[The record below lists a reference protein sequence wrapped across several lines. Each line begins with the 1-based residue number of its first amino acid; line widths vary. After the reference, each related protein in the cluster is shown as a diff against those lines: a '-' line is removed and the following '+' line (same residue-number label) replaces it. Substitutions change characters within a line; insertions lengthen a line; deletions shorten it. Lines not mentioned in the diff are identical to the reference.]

1 MGQLQKIDHIV
12 VLMLEQPPWTLLRAT
27 AHADARNALLWLIA
41 KITSGGTSRNDVHG
55 TGGNVVRG
63 SSYNNGAA
71 RPARWRAN
79 RLRISPSHPS
89 RRRLGFC
96 HRPSPQCLAFP

>member
-1 MGQLQKIDHIV
+1 MQNLDKIDHIV

-41 KITSGGTSRNDVHG
+41 KITSGGTSRSDIRGVRR
-55 TGGNVVRG
+55 NVVRR
-63 SSYNNGAA
+63 SYNSGAA

-79 RLRISPSHPS
+79 RLRISP
-89 RRRLGFC
+89 
-96 HRPSPQCLAFP
+96 